1 MQPDGYRYLE
11 EFLGPAEEAQLLEE
25 FAGLPWH
32 FAPYREWQARRRI
45 VSFGG
50 AYDFSQ
56 RELKE
61 APPIPPFLLPLR
73 ARAAEWA
80 QLDPLDFNHAMVTEY
95 AAGTPLGWHRDVP
108 EFEEVI
114 GISLLGQARMRFR
127 PYPPPKHQRTV
138 FSIEL
143 APRSIYLMR
152 GPARWAWQHA
162 VSPTKE
168 LRYSVTLRSRRRA
181 RSAGP
186 APSQR

>member
-1 MQPDGYRYLE
+1 MPPDGYRYQE
-11 EFLGPAEEAQLLEE
+11 EFLTQEEEAQLLGQ
-25 FAGLPWH
+25 FAALPFH

-61 APPIPPFLLPLR
+61 APPVPDFLLPYR
-73 ARAAEWA
+73 ERAAGWA
-80 QLDPLDFNHAMVTEY
+80 HLSAGDFNHATVTEY
-95 AAGTPLGWHRDVP
+95 APGTPLGWHRDVP
-108 EFEEVI
+108 DFEEVI
-114 GISLLGQARMRFR
+114 GISLKGTARMRFR

-143 APRSIYLMR
+143 APRSIYLMQ

-162 VSPTKE
+162 ISPTKE
-168 LRYSVTLRSRRRA
+168 LRYSLTLRSRRRQ
-181 RSAGP
+181 RPGGE
-186 APSQR
+186 APRR